1 MNIHTK
7 KTTALGLYLPR
18 ETAEQ
23 STLRCLVRS
32 RKGGIVVLMAL
43 MLPILFL
50 LAAFTINIS
59 YLQLT
64 KTELMV
70 ATDASARAGGRAI
83 SYYQNIDDA
92 KTAAQ
97 VTAALNNVAGQ
108 PLQVSFND
116 GDNEIEFGE
125 SETSDSSDR
134 YQFTKVSTSSISS
147 GSNAANAIRV
157 TGKLTNDSLNGS
169 INGIFPSMGLNN
181 TFNLTSQAVA
191 MQLDRDIA
199 LILDRSGS
207 MDSINDNTFPYGYNP
222 WSTSAMNAG
231 VAEGILYTRYRNY
244 RTYYYYSSGHNQ
256 VTYWNWL
263 YTDHF
268 NIGSEGPYETL
279 WQSLVGAV
287 DTFLTVLEGTDQ
299 SEQVSVATYAS
310 SARLDLNLVT
320 DYDLVR
326 STLTGID
333 PNGATGIGYGLQTG
347 MPSLMDS
354 FARPFAA
361 KTIILMTD
369 GIHNTGTNPIT
380 AATSIASQ
388 YNVIIHTVTFGP
400 GADQATMQ
408 SVANIGGGLHYHADT
423 SEELLTV
430 FEQIANNLPTLIT
443 Q

>member
-1 MNIHTK
+1 MNIQKMKVSLSSIRRHGHSSK
-7 KTTALGLYLPR
+7 DSRSVRTAR
-18 ETAEQ
+18 M
-23 STLRCLVRS
+23 
-32 RKGGIVVLMAL
+32 RKGGIVVLLAL
-43 MLPILFL
+43 MLPVLFL

-108 PLQVSFND
+108 PLQISFDD

-125 SETSDSSDR
+125 SDTSDTSDR
-134 YQFTKVSTSSISS
+134 YVFTKVPATSLSS
-147 GSNAANAIRV
+147 GSSSANAIRI
-157 TGKLTNDSLNGS
+157 TGKLTTDSLNGS
-169 INGIFPSMGLNN
+169 INGIFPSMGLSN

-207 MDSINDNTFPYGYNP
+207 MGAINDNSFPYGYNP
-222 WSTSAMNAG
+222 WSTSALNAG
-231 VAEGILYTRYRNY
+231 VAEGILYTQNY
-244 RTYYYYSSGHNQ
+244 YGSTYYYYSSGQNQ

-268 NIGSEGPYETL
+268 SIGSEGPYQSL
-279 WQSLVGAV
+279 WESLVGAV
-287 DTFLTVLEGTDQ
+287 DTFLTVLESTDQ

-310 SARLDLNLVT
+310 TARLDLNLVT
-320 DYDLVR
+320 DYDLIR

-333 PNGATGIGYGLQTG
+333 PYGMTAIGSGLQTG

-354 FARPFAA
+354 FSRPFAA

-369 GIHNTGTNPIT
+369 GIHNSGTSPIT
-380 AATSIASQ
+380 AATSIAAQ
-388 YNVIIHTVTFGP
+388 YNVTIHTVTFGP

-408 SVANIGGGLHYHADT
+408 TVANIGGGLHYHANT
-423 SEELLTV
+423 SEELLSV